1 MLLLTPGRPYP
12 VENCDLSN
20 ATGSYVVSCRPG
32 FDGGLTQT
40 FNLEVGLSVEVSKK
54 FREKWSSKTLN
65 HLMGVPI

>member
-40 FNLEVGLSVEVSKK
+40 FNLEVGTAAGRGVNDISRFHCPPKC
-54 FREKWSSKTLN
+54 
-65 HLMGVPI
+65 VPI

>member
-1 MLLLTPGRPYP
+1 MMLLLTPGRPYP

-40 FNLEVGLSVEVSKK
+40 FNLEVGRS
-54 FREKWSSKTLN
+54 R
-65 HLMGVPI
+65 G

>member
-1 MLLLTPGRPYP
+1 MLLTPGRPYP

-40 FNLEVGLSVEVSKK
+40 FNLEVGLSRV
-54 FREKWSSKTLN
+54 
-65 HLMGVPI
+65 

>member
-1 MLLLTPGRPYP
+1 MMLLLTPGRPYP

-40 FNLEVGLSVEVSKK
+40 FNLEVGTAACRGVKEISRNLMVVEN
-54 FREKWSSKTLN
+54 T
-65 HLMGVPI
+65 